1 MRLLLLFNLRL
12 VNCCSWFSLGAID
25 DAAFCDRFVRSRE
38 ETGTAT
44 VVMVVVVGN
53 LARLVVEFVE
63 EGVEDRVKLEG
74 AKSAYSMAAWE
85 RWALCAKSNS
95 LSHNDVFLLPGRTMF
110 IDGITFCGAFS
121 ADVGLGTFVDVVAV
135 GVFDRRI
142 ESM

>member
-1 MRLLLLFNLRL
+1 M
-12 VNCCSWFSLGAID
+12 GAIG
-25 DAAFCDRFVRSRE
+25 DAAFCDRFVRSRA

-44 VVMVVVVGN
+44 VVLVGN

-74 AKSAYSMAAWE
+74 AKSAYSVAAWE
-85 RWALCAKSNS
+85 RCALCAKSNS

-121 ADVGLGTFVDVVAV
+121 ADVGLGTFVVVVAV
-135 GVFDRRI
+135 GVFDRRM
-142 ESM
+142 SM